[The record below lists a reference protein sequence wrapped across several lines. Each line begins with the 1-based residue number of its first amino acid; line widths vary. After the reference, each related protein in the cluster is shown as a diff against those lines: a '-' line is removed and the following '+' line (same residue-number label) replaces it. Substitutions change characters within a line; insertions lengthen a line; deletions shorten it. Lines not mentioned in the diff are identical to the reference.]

1 MKWGYGMKQVIDTG
15 LPALAQPFSWA
26 VRAGGL
32 IFTTHGPV
40 LADGRIDTGPVA
52 DQTRLTL
59 DNLQRALAAAGAG
72 MQDVAQVLIYLTD
85 IADLPAVDAIYR
97 EYFQPPYPNRSAV
110 AVSALAVPGM
120 RIEIVAYACPGA
132 PA

>member
-1 MKWGYGMKQVIDTG
+1 MKQVIDTG
-15 LPALAQPFSWA
+15 LPSLSQPFSWA

-32 IFTTHGPV
+32 VFTTHGPV
-40 LADGRIDTGPVA
+40 LADGRIELGPLA

-72 MQDVAQVLIYLTD
+72 PQDVAQVLIYLTD
-85 IADLPAVDAIYR
+85 IADLPAIDAIYR
-97 EYFQPPYPNRSAV
+97 EYFTAPYPNRSAV

-120 RIEIVAYACPGA
+120 RIEIVAYACPTA
-132 PA
+132 AT

>member
-1 MKWGYGMKQVIDTG
+1 MKQVIDTG